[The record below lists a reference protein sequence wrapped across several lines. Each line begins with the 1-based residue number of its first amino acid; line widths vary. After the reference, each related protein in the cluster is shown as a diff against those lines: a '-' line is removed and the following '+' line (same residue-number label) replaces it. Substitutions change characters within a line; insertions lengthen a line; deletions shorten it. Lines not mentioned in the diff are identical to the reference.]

1 MTDFKV
7 FGQHDEN
14 TIKQMAE
21 LVQYGSVEK
30 AALMADG
37 HFGYNMPVGGVVG
50 YSEHISPSGVGF
62 DIGCGVKAV
71 KTNLTYGDLK
81 ALGVSSV
88 ADQIASKIA
97 FGMGR
102 VAEVRTDHAL
112 FDSDAWD
119 ILKDVAGRHEYDRLF
134 AGARKQLGTVGGGN
148 HYVDVLVEKT
158 AKTTFDPSEAENAPV
173 WIMTHFG
180 SRGFGHGVA
189 TGFIKIA
196 EGYGFGDK
204 LQKGQRLKSDLYEGG
219 EPALLELA
227 TDMGQAYQRVMELG
241 GQYAYAGR
249 DLVVQ
254 QVLDILGAEA
264 IDKVHNH
271 HNYSFTETHKGKE
284 LQVTRKG
291 ATPLAPGQRGAVG
304 GSMCDIAVI
313 VKGKQ
318 PGATITQT
326 HGGPT
331 TSNTDDL
338 ETLLEQEDTMRST
351 VHGAGRVMSRTEAK
365 GKRKYRTNE
374 LVLNEDGTPKKPGRV
389 TEEMMA
395 KSVADFGIE
404 LRGGFLDESAF
415 VYRPLRDVLDVHA
428 NTAEVET
435 VLVPK
440 IVCMAPSNV
449 VDPFK
454 D

>member
-1 MTDFKV
+1 MQTVTTNSVDFAV

-14 TIKQMAE
+14 TIQQMRD
-21 LVQYGSVEK
+21 LVQYGSVER
-30 AALMADG
+30 AALLADG
-37 HFGYNMPVGGVVG
+37 HFGFNMPVGGVVG

-62 DIGCGVKAV
+62 DIGCGVKAT
-71 KTNLTYGDLK
+71 KTNLTYADLK
-81 ALGVSSV
+81 ALGTANV
-88 ADQIASKIA
+88 ADQIASKIN
-97 FGMGR
+97 FGLGGR
-102 VAEVRTDHAL
+102 NEARSDHGL
-112 FDSDAWD
+112 FDSDVWS
-119 ILKDVAGRHEYDRLF
+119 ILRDVAGHHAHDKLF
-134 AGARKQLGTVGGGN
+134 SGARKQLGTVGGGN
-148 HYVDVLVEKT
+148 HYVDVLVEPDEQDSG
-158 AKTTFDPSEAENAPV
+158 FLHPDAPV

-196 EGYGFGDK
+196 EGFKFDEK
-204 LQKGQRLKSDLYEGG
+204 LPKGTRLKSELYEGG
-219 EPALLELA
+219 EPALLEIA
-227 TDMGQAYQRVMELG
+227 SDMGIAYQRIMELG

-249 DLVVQ
+249 DIVVQ
-254 QVLDILGAEA
+254 QVLDILGATEV
-264 IDKVHNH
+264 DSVHNH

-313 VKGKQ
+313 LRGRDTPRQ
-318 PGATITQT
+318 PGP
-326 HGGPT
+326 GVYR
-331 TSNTDDL
+331 NM
-338 ETLLEQEDTMRST
+338 TLIEEQESSLFST
-351 VHGAGRVMSRTEAK
+351 VHGAGRVMSRNEAK

-374 LVLNEDGTPKKPGRV
+374 LILNEDGTPKKAPRV
-389 TEEMMA
+389 SEEMMA
-395 KSVADFGIE
+395 KSVKDYGIE

-415 VYRPLRDVLDVHA
+415 CYRPLRDVIKAHD
-428 NTAEVET
+428 NTAKVEHT
-435 VLVPK
+435 LRPV

>member
-37 HFGYNMPVGGVVG
+37 HFGYSMPVGGVVG

-71 KTNLTYGDLK
+71 KTNLTYRDLK
-81 ALGVSSV
+81 QLGVSSV

-102 VAEVRTDHAL
+102 IAEVRTDHAL
-112 FDSDAWD
+112 FDSDAWS
-119 ILKDVAGRHEYDRLF
+119 ILKDVAGHHEHDRLL

-148 HYVDVLVEKT
+148 HYVDVLVESYEKVMIEGT
-158 AKTTFDPSEAENAPV
+158 YHPDNAPV

-189 TGFIKIA
+189 TGFIKVA
-196 EGYGFGDK
+196 EGFHFADK
-204 LQKGQRLKSDLYEGG
+204 HTGQLKSEKYEGG
-219 EPALLELA
+219 EPALLEIA
-227 TDMGQAYQRVMELG
+227 SDMGLAYQRVMELG

-264 IDKVHNH
+264 VDTVHNH
-271 HNYSFTETHKGKE
+271 HNYSFTETHGGKE

-291 ATPLAPGQRGAVG
+291 ATPLAPSQRGAVG

-313 VKGKQ
+313 VKGVTPDLTNSSPVFDIVMEQ
-318 PGATITQT
+318 DATLQ
-326 HGGPT
+326 
-331 TSNTDDL
+331 
-338 ETLLEQEDTMRST
+338 ST

-374 LVLNEDGTPKKPGRV
+374 LVLNPDGTPKKAPRV

-415 VYRPLRDVLDVHA
+415 VYRPLQDVLDVHA

-435 VLVPK
+435 VLIPK

>member
-1 MTDFKV
+1 MVDFKV
-7 FGQHDEN
+7 FGQHDKN

-81 ALGVSSV
+81 QLGVSSV
-88 ADQIASKIA
+88 ADQIAAKIN
-97 FGMGR
+97 FGMGGR
-102 VAEVRTDHAL
+102 NEARSDHDL
-112 FDSDAWD
+112 FDADAWS
-119 ILKDVAGRHEYDRLF
+119 ILLDVAGRHAYDKLF
-134 AGARKQLGTVGGGN
+134 SGARKQLGTVGGGN
-148 HYVDVLVEKT
+148 HYVDVLIERNH
-158 AKTTFDPSEAENAPV
+158 AEPKYLHGGLHSPDDPV

-196 EGYGFGDK
+196 EGYKFD
-204 LQKGQRLKSDLYEGG
+204 QNMKGLPQLKSDMYEGG
-219 EPALLELA
+219 EPALLETA
-227 TDMGQAYQRVMELG
+227 TDMGRAYQSVMELG
-241 GQYAYAGR
+241 GRYAYAGR
-249 DLVVQ
+249 DIVVQ
-254 QVLDILGAEA
+254 QVLDILGGEA
-264 IDKVHNH
+264 IDTVHNH
-271 HNYSFTETHKGKE
+271 HNYSFTEHHGGRE

-313 VKGKQ
+313 VKGKE
-318 PGATITQT
+318 A
-326 HGGPT
+326 
-331 TSNTDDL
+331 DL
-338 ETLLEQEDTMRST
+338 SDMTRAHPSDLMTRREQEATLMST
-351 VHGAGRVMSRTEAK
+351 VHGAGRVMSRNEAK

-374 LVLNEDGTPKKPGRV
+374 LILNEDGTPKKAPAV
-389 TEEMMA
+389 SEEMMA
-395 KSVADFGIE
+395 QSVKDYGIE

-415 VYRPLRDVLDVHA
+415 CYRPLKDVLAAHA

-435 VLVPK
+435 VLRPV
-440 IVCMAPSNV
+440 IVCMAPSNI

>member
-102 VAEVRTDHAL
+102 TAEVRTDHAL

-119 ILKDVAGRHEYDRLF
+119 ILKDVAGRHEHDRLF

-158 AKTTFDPSEAENAPV
+158 TKTTLDPSEAENAPV

-254 QVLDILGAEA
+254 QVLDILGAEEL
-264 IDKVHNH
+264 DTVHNH
-271 HNYSFTETHKGKE
+271 HNYSFTEVHGGKE

-313 VKGKQ
+313 VKGRSV
-318 PGATITQT
+318 PGAAVA
-326 HGGPT
+326 
-331 TSNTDDL
+331 TSDQEQIFARLRAREQEQAD
-338 ETLLEQEDTMRST
+338 TLLST